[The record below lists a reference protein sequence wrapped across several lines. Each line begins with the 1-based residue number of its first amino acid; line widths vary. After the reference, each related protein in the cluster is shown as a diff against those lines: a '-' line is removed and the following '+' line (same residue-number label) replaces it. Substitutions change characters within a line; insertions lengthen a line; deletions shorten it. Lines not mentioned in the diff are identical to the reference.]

1 MFQNREEAGLH
12 LASKLKQFQDSSDAI
27 VLAIP
32 RGGVIVAKQIADSL
46 QIPLSVSVVKK
57 LGAPN
62 NCELA
67 IGAIAGGGVKFI
79 DWNLVSRLGIEQ
91 EYLDEEIKRKKR
103 EVEERERKL
112 SVARLHQL
120 GWKHYGQVSCQLS
133 VKDKK
138 IVILVDD
145 GVATGATVLA
155 AIKYI
160 KEQITNTCPQ
170 MLRIKRC
177 RREKHGIKII
187 LAVPVIAKDAFDQIK
202 SEISEIVAL
211 EIAEVFGAVGQFY
224 REFPQV
230 TDEEVIDILNSKL

>member
-1 MFQNREEAGLH
+1 VFQNREEAGLH
-12 LASKLKQFQDSSDAI
+12 LASKLKQFQDSGDAI

-67 IGAIAGGGVKFI
+67 IGAIAGGSVKFI

-103 EVEERERKL
+103 EVEEREKKL
-112 SVARLHQL
+112 SV
-120 GWKHYGQVSCQLS
+120 VSCQLS

-160 KEQITNTCPQ
+160 KEQITCLVGRQAKNKKQ
-170 MLRIKRC
+170 
-177 RREKHGIKII
+177 GIKII

-211 EIAEVFGAVGQFY
+211 EIAEDFGAVGQFY

-230 TDEEVIDILNSKL
+230 TDEEVRRLL